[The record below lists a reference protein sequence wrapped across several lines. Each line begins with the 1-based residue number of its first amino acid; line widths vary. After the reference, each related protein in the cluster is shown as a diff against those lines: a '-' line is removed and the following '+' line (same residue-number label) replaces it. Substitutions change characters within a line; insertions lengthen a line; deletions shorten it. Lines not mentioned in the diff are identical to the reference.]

1 MNRLVEGR
9 LGNYGAGSWAP
20 AMAPPRRPIS
30 AADRVPEKG
39 GKGDRSGSAHGPLIY
54 SAIAAM
60 VRKPPDARRFDSSRG
75 WLDGRLWFRAHN
87 DSRGID
93 SNRPIWSDGSGV
105 VYQFGWLGSNP
116 SRPSSIVRSRAHR
129 TLSSCTFCKINP
141 ELVINQPAV
150 HGAALQVLGIFTP
163 GSLCFCLLYT
173 QSRRLENLGKDNRKW
188 FLM

>member
-1 MNRLVEGR
+1 VVDVELVPLGGIKPSFRIRRRSLVMNRLVEGR

-75 WLDGRLWFRAHN
+75 
-87 DSRGID
+87 
-93 SNRPIWSDGSGV
+93 
-105 VYQFGWLGSNP
+105 
-116 SRPSSIVRSRAHR
+116 
-129 TLSSCTFCKINP
+129 
-141 ELVINQPAV
+141 
-150 HGAALQVLGIFTP
+150 
-163 GSLCFCLLYT
+163 
-173 QSRRLENLGKDNRKW
+173 
-188 FLM
+188 